1 MFSYSKWN
9 SKMIITFFRT
19 FTTWGYLYSQFL
31 QRLWFL
37 GFCLFSKKTWV
48 LAARLGA
55 RNFTRALGYAK
66 HPLSVVHAFAD
77 ARFPRRTLSQMHAFL
92 DMGHLCST
100 ANIRSGLY
108 WVHIHQGAQMFKTI
122 FSSIPRCMRN
132 INQMELS
139 RNIELKKS
147 CKLFW
152 KSNWGFDPVRAIRL
166 SKICIFNQN
175 IATFFWFSIFWNCIL
190 ISVPYIQGN
199 ARKNGIWNLKT

>member
-77 ARFPRRTLSQMHAFL
+77 ARFRRRTLAQTHAFADTRFRRRGTTL
-92 DMGHLCST
+92 LHSYAKSQHLGSLYLGVGYT
-100 ANIRSGLY
+100 IRPRWYFEKVSWTKSY
-108 WVHIHQGAQMFKTI
+108 NHFWVL
-122 FSSIPRCMRN
+122 
-132 INQMELS
+132 LS
-139 RNIELKKS
+139 
-147 CKLFW
+147 
-152 KSNWGFDPVRAIRL
+152 
-166 SKICIFNQN
+166 
-175 IATFFWFSIFWNCIL
+175 
-190 ISVPYIQGN
+190 
-199 ARKNGIWNLKT
+199 IWNYY

>member
-77 ARFPRRTLSQMHAFL
+77 ARFHRRTLSQTHAFADARFCRRTLSQMHAFADTRFRRRGTTL
-92 DMGHLCST
+92 LHSYANSQHLGSLYLRVGCT
-100 ANIRSGLY
+100 IRPWWYFGKVSWTKSY
-108 WVHIHQGAQMFKTI
+108 EHFWVF
-122 FSSIPRCMRN
+122 
-132 INQMELS
+132 LS
-139 RNIELKKS
+139 
-147 CKLFW
+147 
-152 KSNWGFDPVRAIRL
+152 
-166 SKICIFNQN
+166 
-175 IATFFWFSIFWNCIL
+175 
-190 ISVPYIQGN
+190 
-199 ARKNGIWNLKT
+199 IWNYY